1 MHIATKITLGI
12 GSLVTIVSIFGLV
25 IGGSM
30 MDSMDPNDENWA
42 GELMMEEKAPLDYE
56 GNFKV
61 TSIYYVFIEEDY
73 DVDIEVLNGGGNA
86 YFESCEIY
94 NDCDYYDF
102 NGKQEGFQYIGDI
115 MVDMSGTY
123 KISFI
128 VNGDNEESPTVM
140 IREESITGFFGIL
153 GGSFGC
159 CCGIVILIIGLIL
172 ALTLKDKK
180 VVNPNKVMIVGREE
194 SITPLIDIQKD
205 DSNDI
210 PQEIEDD
217 SNPDWWK

>member
-1 MHIATKITLGI
+1 
-12 GSLVTIVSIFGLV
+12 
-25 IGGSM
+25 
-30 MDSMDPNDENWA
+30 
-42 GELMMEEKAPLDYE
+42 MMEEKAPLDYE
-56 GNFKV
+56 DNFKV

-115 MVDMSGTY
+115 MVDKSGTY

>member
-30 MDSMDPNDENWA
+30 LDSMDSNDESWA

-56 GNFKV
+56 DNFEW
-61 TSIYYVFIEEDY
+61 TAIYNVFVEEGY
-73 DVDIEVLNGGGNA
+73 DVNVEVLNGGDNA
-86 YFESCEIY
+86 YFESCDIWG
-94 NDCDYYDF
+94 DCDFYDF
-102 NGKQEGFQYIGDI
+102 DGKQEGFQYIGEI
-115 MVDMSGTY
+115 IVDKSGTY

-205 DSNDI
+205 DNNDI

-217 SNPDWWK
+217 LNPDWWK

>member
-1 MHIATKITLGI
+1 VTKITLGI

-73 DVDIEVLNGGGNA
+73 DVDVEVLNGGGNA

-115 MVDMSGTY
+115 MVDKSGTY

-159 CCGIVILIIGLIL
+159 CCGIVILIISLIL

>member
-30 MDSMDPNDENWA
+30 LDSKDPNDENWA

-56 GNFKV
+56 DNFEV

-73 DVDIEVLNGGGNA
+73 DVDVEVLNGGGNA

-115 MVDMSGTY
+115 MVDKSGTY

-128 VNGDNEESPTVM
+128 VNDDNEEPPTVM

-172 ALTLKDKK
+172 ALTLRDKK

-205 DSNDI
+205 DNNDI

>member
-1 MHIATKITLGI
+1 MHIATKIMLGI

-56 GNFKV
+56 DNFKV

-115 MVDMSGTY
+115 MVDKSGTY

-205 DSNDI
+205 DNNDI